1 MLRYGPQTTVS
12 GARTLL
18 GTGKPPPNPGPAPGN
33 LSMVFDSLPV
43 KNGTLQGHNADVRD
57 DIVDLG
63 TFLPIC
69 PCCAC
74 IRGKFTM
81 ELLSSE
87 SSEPGSR
94 WKRGIWKGNGE
105 PNEPYYSEFLEYM
118 GDARSGY
125 LKHGL
130 STWAR
135 HCDGAIFWDENR
147 EEIAALDAQSALG
160 EPEPLDFR
168 PRPSGLSHRWIRTRR
183 LWRHIFRNE
192 VEHYDWFVS
201 FDDGGFPIENI
212 RHLVR
217 DMNPQNAVMM
227 SDRDRSAGF
236 GSFMSRGALKLLGEA
251 LDKNRQCPQPTRSQP
266 LSSLQAYGT
275 LWQCLHDA
283 TRRVAWD
290 VELRHLL
297 RCKEDDHSILN
308 LKASTARGVCP
319 YALFAFMV
327 PEPTWLVDIHA
338 AIYRDT
344 QLKQTP

>member
-1 MLRYGPQTTVS
+1 MHLCL
-12 GARTLL
+12 TLL
-18 GTGKPPPNPGPAPGN
+18 RA
-33 LSMVFDSLPV
+33 VFQVSVTTPFWR
-43 KNGTLQGHNADVRD
+43 ADVERK
-57 DIVDLG
+57 VQAG
-63 TFLPIC
+63 F
-69 PCCAC
+69 
-74 IRGKFTM
+74 
-81 ELLSSE
+81 E
-87 SSEPGSR
+87 GSA
-94 WKRGIWKGNGE
+94 KEGPSGST
-105 PNEPYYSEFLEYM
+105 PNSAPNVSKLRKCRIPRLILWVQRPRSCQ
-118 GDARSGY
+118 ARSGY

-201 FDDGGFPIENI
+201 FDDGGFPIVENI